1 MRGRRINFAKVAA
14 IAAIG
19 FLSMGAGP
27 SSADRPTKR
36 EYSVFNRFV
45 ASIRRCGVTPVR
57 VPNLIVKTA
66 PYLSSY
72 FDDDNTVRLSR
83 WAELPQPVQTL
94 MSEWAKQGT
103 LGLRPSQ
110 MFGEIFNS
118 LLIPHEMGHY
128 LREVSGRSKTL
139 DHWSGEI
146 EADQIAIAF
155 WSLTPDGAAA
165 IAKRV
170 ANFERY
176 LGRLPNP
183 VPRGADP
190 HAYFEA
196 NYEKLGS
203 NPAAYGWYQGA
214 FMRQAWANRNER
226 TFCGWV
232 KLNKPELEQ
241 RALSNLKR

>member
-1 MRGRRINFAKVAA
+1 MREMRIGFARMVG
-14 IAAIG
+14 IATIG
-19 FLSMGAGP
+19 FLSTSESP
-27 SSADRPTKR
+27 SPADRPTQR
-36 EYSVFNRFV
+36 EYAVFDRFV

-57 VPNLIVKTA
+57 VPKLIVKTA

-83 WAELPQPVQTL
+83 WAELAPPVRYL

-103 LGLRPSQ
+103 LGLNPAQ
-110 MFGEIFNS
+110 MFGEIFNN

-155 WSLTPDGAAA
+155 WSLTPAGKDA
-165 IAKRV
+165 IEKRV

-176 LGRLPNP
+176 LGSLPNP
-183 VPRGADP
+183 VPPGADP
-190 HAYFEA
+190 HTYFEA

-203 NPAAYGWYQGA
+203 DPAAYGWYQGA
-214 FMRQAWANRNER
+214 FMRQAWSNRSER

-232 KLNKPELEQ
+232 TLNKPELER
-241 RALSNLKR
+241 RAIM